1 MPSMGPPAFVRSGG
15 LSQAKITGAPGP
27 GHYTKPDLWDP
38 HWMLAGVSWEFDR
51 RYDVTGDMRYV

>member
-1 MPSMGPPAFVRSGG
+1 MPSAGPPAFVRSGG

-38 HWMLAGVSWEFDR
+38 HWMLAGVSW
-51 RYDVTGDMRYV
+51 DVFHGNLRGDMM